1 MSNTIKELKCEINDK
16 LIGNGWNTTHELVKV
31 IEIQVVVTGT
41 DEYKNQFVIR
51 LLEAFRNHN
60 DI

>member
-1 MSNTIKELKCEINDK
+1 MSNMIKELKLDINDA
-16 LIGNGWNTTHELVKV
+16 LNGGGCERVKV
-31 IEIQVVVTGT
+31 IEIHLLITGT